1 MLFTILSAGDGYTSM
16 IVAGIAGLDR
26 HLPGQDTSG
35 SSSRISM
42 YMNYSRV
49 FERVLI
55 RSPRGVEVVVKDLFC
70 FRVQQLGVALDRASR
85 LENNSTHLDRS
96 SSYPR
101 SSSTIDRST

>member
-70 FRVQQLGVALDRASR
+70 FRVQQLGVALDRAGSKIFGR
-85 LENNSTHLDRS
+85 HSIDHPPILDILLPS
-96 SSYPR
+96 
-101 SSSTIDRST
+101 IDRH